1 MLDDQD
7 FLFRC
12 NPDPMWI
19 YDRETL
25 AFKAVNEA
33 ATRRYGFS
41 EAEFLAMTIE
51 AIHPPEDH
59 ARLLKA
65 AAASSEAPDIS
76 GRWRHRASNGEIM
89 TVEKRSFGI
98 AYMGR
103 PAKIV
108 TVRDI
113 TELARLEIA
122 EKQARQAQKAALDLL
137 AVAGRVA
144 RFGGWRLE
152 LPSREVTWSDETA
165 AIHGEPP
172 GFQVTLE
179 RGLAYYFPDHRETA
193 TAMVERCLGDGEP
206 FDEVMQI
213 LTADRR
219 RLWVRTT
226 GIAERDTSGRIIG
239 LRGACQ
245 DIDELVRTRL
255 KSEALESRLTDT
267 LNASGEGFMVLDE
280 HWRFVFV
287 NQAAGRMLGRSPTSL
302 EGHDLWVEFPQ
313 ALGGPIEVNYREAV
327 ASRRSVA
334 FEEFYPDLGWFDI
347 RAYPS
352 AGGLAVHFQNITER
366 KQIQADLEASEE
378 RFRLVGSVTNDVI
391 WDVDLAAGRMWW
403 SQPATHVSGHQAEA
417 VAWHPDF
424 WLRNVH
430 PDDRLRVRETVEAAV
445 RDGADGWSSA
455 YRIIKSDGAVAHVM
469 DRAAIVRDPGGCA
482 RRMLGSMTDVSER
495 LEMETRL
502 LESQKTEALGR
513 LTGGIA
519 HDFNNLLTVIIGNS
533 ESLMESAVDAE
544 IRDLAQLN
552 VSAAAKGADLIS
564 RLLAFA
570 RRQPL
575 TPRALDVKGLL
586 VGLEPLLRRTINA
599 DILLA
604 MELESDL
611 PPVLADASQLE
622 SALLNLVV
630 NARDAMPKG
639 GQVTLRARA
648 ADARASEGRDA
659 SGADT
664 TTKSWLEISVADTG
678 EGMTPE
684 VQRRAFDPF
693 FTTKAVGKGT
703 GLGLSTVYGFAAQ
716 SEGSVHIASRP
727 GAGTTIRLL
736 LPCARQA
743 SAPLSQTQPET
754 EPTARTGERILV
766 VEDDPLVRDHVARQL
781 RAVGYCIVLAADG
794 PEALARLQDEP
805 RFDLMFTDVVMPGG
819 MDGRELAR
827 QARAVAPDLRVLFT
841 SGFIGTLDAETK
853 ISSAQ
858 WLCKPYRRQELI
870 TRVRETLR
878 NPQ

>member
-19 YDRETL
+19 YDRDTL

-65 AAASSEAPDIS
+65 AAVSSAAPDIS
-76 GRWRHRASNGEIM
+76 GPWRHRASNGEIM

-122 EKQARQAQKAALDLL
+122 EKHARQAQNAALDLL

-152 LPSREVTWSDETA
+152 LPSRAVTWSDETA

-179 RGLAYYFPDHRETA
+179 RSLAYYLPDQRETA
-193 TAMVERCLGDGEP
+193 IAMLERCLRDGAP
-206 FDEVMQI
+206 FDEVLQI
-213 LTADRR
+213 VTADGR

-226 GIAERDTSGRIIG
+226 GTAERDTNGHIIG

-245 DIDELVRTRL
+245 DLDELVRTRL
-255 KSEALESRLTDT
+255 KSEALERRLTDT
-267 LNASGEGFMVLDE
+267 LNACGEGFLVLDE
-280 HWRFVFV
+280 DWRFVFV
-287 NQAAGRMLGRSPTSL
+287 NEAAARMLGRPPGSL
-302 EGHDLWVEFPQ
+302 EGRDVWEEFPQ
-313 ALGGPIEVNYREAV
+313 ALGGPIELKYREAV
-327 ASRRSVA
+327 AGRHSVA

-352 AGGLAVHFQNITER
+352 AGGLAVHLQNITER
-366 KQIQADLEASEE
+366 RRIQADLEASEE
-378 RFRLVGSVTNDVI
+378 RFRLVASVTNDVI
-391 WDVDLAAGRMWW
+391 WDLDLVDGRMWW
-403 SQPATHVSGHQAEA
+403 NGPMADQFEHQDEVTAR
-417 VAWHPDF
+417 HPDF

-430 PDDRLRVRETVEAAV
+430 PEDRLRVRETVDAAV

-455 YRIIKSDGAVAHVM
+455 YRVIKSDGKIAHVM
-469 DRAAIVRDPGGCA
+469 DRAAIVRGPEGGA
-482 RRMLGSMTDVSER
+482 QRMLGSMTDVSER

-502 LESQKTEALGR
+502 LESQKIEALGR
-513 LTGGIA
+513 LTGGVA
-519 HDFNNLLTVIIGNS
+519 HDFNNLLTVIMGNS
-533 ESLMESAVDAE
+533 ETLMENAVDSE
-544 IRDLAQLN
+544 SRNLAQLN
-552 VSAAAKGADLIS
+552 VTAAAKGADLIG

-575 TPRALDVKGLL
+575 TPRPIDVSELL
-586 VGLEPLLRRTINA
+586 IGLEPLLQRSINA
-599 DILLA
+599 EILLVL
-604 MELESDL
+604 ELTTDL
-611 PPVLADASQLE
+611 PPALADVSQLE

-639 GQVTLRARA
+639 GQITVRTHLV
-648 ADARASEGRDA
+648 DARISECNDKA
-659 SGADT
+659 
-664 TTKSWLEISVADTG
+664 WIEISVSDTG
-678 EGMTPE
+678 QGMTPE
-684 VQRRAFDPF
+684 VQRQAFEPF

-716 SEGSVHIASRP
+716 SEGSVRIESQS
-727 GAGTTIRLL
+727 GIGTTVYLL
-736 LPCARQA
+736 LPCALADRG
-743 SAPLSQTQPET
+743 SPVKPQPEAL
-754 EPTARTGERILV
+754 PTAPTGERILV

-781 RAVGYCIVLAADG
+781 RAVGYSIVLAADG
-794 PEALARLQDEP
+794 GEALARLHDEP
-805 RFDLMFTDVVMPGG
+805 RFDLLFTDIVMPGG

-827 QARAVAPDLRVLFT
+827 QAKAIRTDLKVLFT
-841 SGFIGTLDAETK
+841 SGFLGTLDAEIE
-853 ISSAQ
+853 ISPAQ
-858 WLCKPYRRQELI
+858 WLPKPYRRQELI
-870 TRVRETLR
+870 TRVREILR
-878 NPQ
+878 NPY

>member
-25 AFKAVNEA
+25 AFRAVNEA
-33 ATRRYGFS
+33 ATRLYGFS

-65 AAASSEAPDIS
+65 AAVSSAGPQVS
-76 GRWRHRASNGEIM
+76 GPWRHRARNGEIM
-89 TVEKRSFGI
+89 TVEKRSFSM

-103 PAKIV
+103 PAEIV

-113 TELARLEIA
+113 TEIVRLELA
-122 EKQARQAQKAALDLL
+122 EKQARQAQNAALDLL

-179 RGLAYYFPDHRETA
+179 RALAYYLPDHRETA
-193 TAMVERCLGDGEP
+193 TAMVERCLGDGVP
-206 FDEVMQI
+206 FDEALQI
-213 LTADRR
+213 LTADGR
-219 RLWVRTT
+219 RLWVRTIGT
-226 GIAERDTSGRIIG
+226 AERDTNGRIIG

-245 DIDELVRTRL
+245 DIDGLVRTRL
-255 KSEALESRLTDT
+255 KSEALERRLTDT

-280 HWRFVFV
+280 DWRFVFV
-287 NQAAGRMLGRSPTSL
+287 NQAAGRMLGRPPGSL
-302 EGHDLWVEFPQ
+302 EGRDVWEEFPQ
-313 ALGGPIEVNYREAV
+313 ALGGPIELRYREAV
-327 ASRRSVA
+327 AGRHSVA

-352 AGGLAVHFQNITER
+352 AGGLAVHLQNITER
-366 KQIQADLEASEE
+366 RRIQADLEASEE
-378 RFRLVGSVTNDVI
+378 RFRLVACVTNDVI
-391 WDVDLAAGRMWW
+391 WDVDLAAGRMWGKE
-403 SQPATHVSGHQAEA
+403 PVPHMSGHEVEA
-417 VAWHPDF
+417 APDNPDF

-430 PDDRLRVRETVEAAV
+430 PEDRSRVGETVEAAL
-445 RDGADGWSSA
+445 RDGADGWSSG

-469 DRAAIVRDPGGCA
+469 DRAAIVRDPDGFA
-482 RRMLGSMTDVSER
+482 KRMLGSMTDVSER

-502 LESQKTEALGR
+502 LESQKIEALGR

-533 ESLMESAVDAE
+533 ETLMEKAADEES
-544 IRDLAQLN
+544 RDLAQLN
-552 VSAAAKGADLIS
+552 VSVAAKGADLIS

-575 TPRALDVKGLL
+575 APRALDVKGLL

-611 PPVLADASQLE
+611 PPVLADPSQLE

-648 ADARASEGRDA
+648 AYARASEGRDA

-727 GAGTTIRLL
+727 GAGTTVRLL
-736 LPCARQA
+736 LPCACEA
-743 SAPLSQTQPET
+743 SASQAETQPET
-754 EPTARTGERILV
+754 EPSARAGERILV

-781 RAVGYCIVLAADG
+781 RAAGYCIVLAGDG
-794 PEALARLQDEP
+794 AEALARLHNEP

-819 MDGRELAR
+819 MDGQELAR
-827 QARAVAPDLRVLFT
+827 QAKAIKTDLKVLFT
-841 SGFIGTLDAETK
+841 SGFLGTLDAEIE
-853 ISSAQ
+853 ISPAQ
-858 WLCKPYRRQELI
+858 WLRKPYRRQELI
-870 TRVRETLR
+870 TRVREILR
-878 NPQ
+878 TP